1 MSLNWDSTKCAN
13 PNPANSIEAGEREC
27 LIWGS
32 ICLDLGEITPE
43 NANEWLF
50 RFKFL
55 EKINRSFI
63 NQPMTMDVIQRW
75 IGLRM
80 NVLSQTR
87 KKWIKRVMEQVERE
101 VHELPK

>member
-13 PNPANSIEAGEREC
+13 PVPANETEAGEREC

-32 ICLDLGEITPE
+32 IGLDLGEITQE
-43 NANEWLF
+43 NVNEWFF

-55 EKINRSFI
+55 EKINRGFTT
-63 NQPMTMDVIQRW
+63 QPMTMDVIQRW
-75 IGLRM
+75 VGLRM
-80 NVLSQTR
+80 NVISQTR

-101 VHELPK
+101 VVYS